1 MLIAHGPHIYSTLS
15 STCLAILLL
24 EACTYPFSIVCLTLA
39 PTVFTYH
46 IAGNI
51 GGLQTLRFGP
61 KLTVKKYWQNL
72 NLAVASQVCSTS
84 LKERCHLSLEV
95 LEQSHKFTNL
105 QEIKLAAC

>member
-1 MLIAHGPHIYSTLS
+1 MLIAHGPHVYSTLS

-61 KLTVKKYWQNL
+61 KLTVKKI
-72 NLAVASQVCSTS
+72 LAEFKFGSGISGLFNKPEGALPS
-84 LKERCHLSLEV
+84 L
-95 LEQSHKFTNL
+95 T
-105 QEIKLAAC
+105 